1 MGRARHVRAAVI
13 LSYRL
18 LAALVLTSRT
28 LILYLSQL
36 FLTRQTIFNNDSLFQ
51 DAA

>member
-13 LSYRL
+13 LSNRF
-18 LAALVLTSRT
+18 LAALMLKSRT
-28 LILYLSQL
+28 LILYRSQL
-36 FLTRQTIFNNDSLFQ
+36 FLTRQTIFNYNSLFQ